1 MESVP
6 KELRN
11 LRACLLC
18 SLVKVG
24 NFSERKTCLDFR
36 ILCISKYLGLRGNLA
51 KEMYMVF
58 MHCLISLLSL

>member
-24 NFSERKTCLDFR
+24 SFNERKTCLDFR
-36 ILCISKYLGLRGNLA
+36 KAIYGITIYEAVLSISCA
-51 KEMYMVF
+51 Q
-58 MHCLISLLSL
+58 I